1 MVYSLH
7 PLLLGVPGTEE
18 EEEEE
23 ELMAV
28 GVREGMQP
36 VVVLVVEHEE
46 AVLDSLHRNPQTR
59 QISLP
64 QLQPRSQTEKAALQI
79 QTLTLLMTR
88 MSPVKNVSTRLPPE
102 TVMNKCCPF
111 SLSSKPKT

>member
-7 PLLLGVPGTEE
+7 PLLLGIPGTEAE

-36 VVVLVVEHEE
+36 VVVLVVEQEE
-46 AVLDSLHRNPQTR
+46 AVLDSLHQNP
-59 QISLP
+59 
-64 QLQPRSQTEKAALQI
+64 
-79 QTLTLLMTR
+79 
-88 MSPVKNVSTRLPPE
+88 
-102 TVMNKCCPF
+102 
-111 SLSSKPKT
+111 